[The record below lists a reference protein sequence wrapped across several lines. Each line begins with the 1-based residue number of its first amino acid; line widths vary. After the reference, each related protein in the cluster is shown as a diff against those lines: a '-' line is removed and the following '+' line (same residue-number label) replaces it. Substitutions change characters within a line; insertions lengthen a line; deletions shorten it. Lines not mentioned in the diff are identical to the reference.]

1 MIMETE
7 RIFDSP
13 KIPCG
18 YRVLVDPLWP
28 RGLSLDDAHIDLW
41 SKEIAP
47 DNGLRAWFGYE
58 PAKWNEFKRRYFR
71 ELDAKQDLL
80 AKMIS
85 DAKCRPIVLLHG
97 ADDTEHNE
105 AVALKEY
112 CSCLLSC
119 P

>member
-1 MIMETE
+1 MNMETE

-13 KIPCG
+13 KTQSG
-18 YRVLVDPLWP
+18 YRVLVDSSWP
-28 RGLSLDDAHIDLW
+28 KGLGEDEAHVDRW
-41 SKEIAP
+41 SKDIAP
-47 DNGLRAWFGYE
+47 DNGLRTWFDHE

-80 AKMIS
+80 AQMIRE
-85 DAKCRPIVLLHG
+85 AKSRPIVLLHG

-112 CSCLLSC
+112 CSCLLNC